1 MQFKLN
7 REVVLTLAALVV
19 TSQTNFALASAAA
32 KSTAVKAVP
41 KVAAPVSSADT
52 ETWRKNPPQTPA
64 PRPFKLPT
72 VSSYK
77 LDNGL
82 TVELLEDHRV
92 PFVTVELGIK
102 AGSAL
107 EPRDLLGLSSMTASM
122 LSEGTKK
129 LKSKDIAEEVDFIGG
144 GLRASADA
152 DFTIVVASS
161 LSKYSDRLF
170 NIMSDVVLNPSF
182 PEDELKLKKTNL
194 LQELIMKRSEPD
206 FLVSERFAK
215 VVYGEHPYSV
225 VAPEPETVERI
236 SKADLEKYHAAQ
248 YVPNNAVLIVVG
260 DFDKTK
266 LEATIKNSFGSSVW
280 PSGSIETAKI
290 QAAPKLNGKHIY
302 LVDRPG
308 SVQSTLRIGNL
319 GLNKTNP
326 DFFPMLVANQILGG
340 ASHSRLFT
348 NIRENKGYTYGAY
361 SGFSARK
368 DPGSFAASADVR
380 TEVTTPSLQEF
391 IYELEKIRNLK
402 VEDKEMADAKN
413 YLTGSFQLGLETQ
426 AGLAQ
431 RLLEVQLYDLP
442 ANYLETYTDKVMTV
456 NPDDVRRVARK
467 YIDLDNMVI
476 TVVGDANKIKR
487 ELELFAPV
495 DLYDTQG
502 KPMKEATG
510 TSKPGA

>member
-1 MQFKLN
+1 MQFIWN
-7 REVVLTLAALVV
+7 RKVNLLLVAMVLFSQNNIALG
-19 TSQTNFALASAAA
+19 SSAGKA
-32 KSTAVKAVP
+32 AVKPAV
-41 KVAAPVSSADT
+41 KNAAPAANGL
-52 ETWRKNPPQTPA
+52 ETWRKNPPVAQP
-64 PRPFKLPT
+64 PRPFKLPSVT
-72 VSSYK
+72 TYK

-82 TVELLEDHRV
+82 DVQLLEDHRV

-102 AGSAL
+102 AGSAH
-107 EPRDLLGLSSMTASM
+107 EPRELLGLSSITASM

-129 LKSKDIAEEVDFIGG
+129 LKSKEIAEEVDFIGG

-152 DFTIVVASS
+152 DFTVVVASS
-161 LSKYSDRLF
+161 LSKYTDRLF

-182 PEDELKLKKTNL
+182 PEDELKLNKTNL

-236 SKADLEKYHAAQ
+236 TKADLEKYHSSQ

-260 DFDKTK
+260 DFDKAA
-266 LEATIKNSFGSSVW
+266 LEATIKKSFGAQVW
-280 PSGSIETAKI
+280 PSGKIETANT
-290 QAAPKLNGKHIY
+290 ATAPKINGKHIY

-308 SVQSTLRIGNL
+308 SVQSTLRLGNL

-326 DFFPMLVANQILGG
+326 DYFPMLVANQILGG

-391 IYELEKIRNLK
+391 IYELEKMRNLK
-402 VEDKEMADAKN
+402 VDDKEMADAKN

-431 RLLEVQLYDLP
+431 RLIEVQLYNLP

-467 YIDLDNMVI
+467 YIDIDNMVI

-502 KPMKEATG
+502 KPMKEAVG
-510 TSKPGA
+510 TAKPGA

>member
-1 MQFKLN
+1 MQFNWN
-7 REVVLTLAALVV
+7 RKELVWLLAAFVV
-19 TSQTNFALASAAA
+19 AGQTNMALASGITKPGATKVA
-32 KSTAVKAVP
+32 P
-41 KVAAPVSSADT
+41 KVESAASEA
-52 ETWRKNPPQTPA
+52 WRKNPPQTPA
-64 PRPFKLPT
+64 PRPFKLPS
-72 VSSYK
+72 VSTYK

-82 TVELLEDHRV
+82 TVQLLEDHRV
-92 PFVTVELGIK
+92 PFITVELGIK
-102 AGSAL
+102 SGSAH
-107 EPRDLLGLSSMTASM
+107 EPRELLGLSSMTANM

-129 LKSKDIAEEVDFIGG
+129 LKSKEIAEEVDFIGG

-152 DFTIVVASS
+152 DFTIVVASA
-161 LSKYSDRLF
+161 LSKYTDRLF

-194 LQELIMKRSEPD
+194 LQELIMKRSDPD

-215 VVYGEHPYSV
+215 VVYGDHPYSV

-260 DFDKTK
+260 DFDKVK
-266 LEATIKNSFGSSVW
+266 LEDLIKKSFGAQVW
-280 PSGSIETAKI
+280 PTGNIEIAKI
-290 QAAPKLNGKHIY
+290 QAAPKLSGKHIY

-308 SVQSTLRIGNL
+308 SVQSTLRLGNL

-391 IYELEKIRNLK
+391 IYELEKMRNLK
-402 VEDKEMADAKN
+402 VEDKEMTDSKN

-431 RLLEVQLYDLP
+431 RLLEVQMYDLP
-442 ANYLETYTDKVMTV
+442 ANYLETYTDKVMAVT
-456 NPDDVRRVARK
+456 PDDVRRVARK

-495 DLYDTQG
+495 DLFDTQG
-502 KPMKEATG
+502 KSMKEATG

>member
-1 MQFKLN
+1 MQFKWN
-7 REVVLTLAALVV
+7 RKEILFVAAFVLIGQNNLAI
-19 TSQTNFALASAAA
+19 ASAAG
-32 KSTAVKAVP
+32 KPVV
-41 KVAAPVSSADT
+41 KVAPKAEAPVANNAV
-52 ETWRKNPPQTPA
+52 EAWRKNPPQTPA
-64 PRPFKLPT
+64 PRPFKLPSVT
-72 VSSYK
+72 TYK

-82 TVELLEDHRV
+82 NVQLLEDHRV
-92 PFVTVELGIK
+92 PFITVELGIK
-102 AGSAL
+102 AGSAH
-107 EPRDLLGLSSMTASM
+107 EPRELLGLSSITASM

-129 LKSKDIAEEVDFIGG
+129 LKSKEIAEEVDFIGG

-152 DFTIVVASS
+152 DFTLVVASG

-170 NIMSDVVLNPSF
+170 NVMSDVVLNPSF

-215 VVYGEHPYSV
+215 VVYGDHPYSV

-236 SKADLEKYHAAQ
+236 SKADLEKYHASQ

-260 DFDKTK
+260 DFDKAA
-266 LEATIKNSFGSSVW
+266 LEATIKKSFGAQVW
-280 PSGSIETAKI
+280 PSGNIEAAKS
-290 QAAPKLNGKHIY
+290 ASAPKINGKHIY

-308 SVQSTLRIGNL
+308 SVQSTLRLGNL

-326 DFFPMLVANQILGG
+326 DFFPMMVANQILGG

-431 RLLEVQLYDLP
+431 RLLEVQLYELP
-442 ANYLETYTDKVMTV
+442 GNYLETYTDKIMAV

-495 DLYDTQG
+495 DLYDVQG

-510 TSKPGA
+510 TTKPGA